1 MPAFD
6 RLSFDKISV
15 QVRTFYRN
23 DGMVPTV
30 HLALL
35 LPMSVSRDWPG
46 GRQIAGAATL
56 AVDRVNADKNLLPG
70 HLLQY
75 SSADS
80 GCSVTQGLEAMG
92 KLLAGKDRIDA
103 VIGPE
108 EGDAIR
114 SVPICMLLSCQTF
127 TCSSACEIT
136 SHLAVGENVPQ
147 ISYACMFHLT
157 FHVCFQGFNLS
168 NGMIHAKIATYFP

>member
-15 QVRTFYRN
+15 QVRTFYQN

-103 VIGPE
+103 VIGP
-108 EGDAIR
+108 
-114 SVPICMLLSCQTF
+114 T
-127 TCSSACEIT
+127 SSAACEIT